1 VHDVAS
7 FAARRPR
14 RRVGG
19 GGGGAAAA
27 ALQPPAFS
35 SHKTTHTHTHAEE
48 SLGCDVTGNP
58 CGVEPE
64 KGSQIQLARVPACD
78 MCTIKDALWFEDD
91 TDIRHGLP
99 LLPSRGGGGGG
110 GVCLM
115 MSWKQRG
122 CAPCSGNC
130 AS

>member
-1 VHDVAS
+1 MRWPHS
-7 FAARRPR
+7 PPAAL
-14 RRVGG
+14 VVESGG

-35 SHKTTHTHTHAEE
+35 SHKQTHTHAPRNRWGET
-48 SLGCDVTGNP
+48 LTANP

-64 KGSQIQLARVPACD
+64 KGSQIQWARVPACD

-99 LLPSRGGGGGG
+99 LLPSRGGGGGE

-115 MSWKQRG
+115 MSRKQRG

>member
-1 VHDVAS
+1 MRWRHS
-7 FAARRPR
+7 PPAAL
-14 RRVGG
+14 VVESGG

-35 SHKTTHTHTHAEE
+35 SHKHTHTHTRAEE
-48 SLGCDVTGNP
+48 SLGGDVTGDP
-58 CGVEPE
+58 CGVEPV
-64 KGSQIQLARVPACD
+64 KGSQIQLTRVPACD

-99 LLPSRGGGGGG
+99 LLPFRGGGEGG